1 MKRIFNFTFALLLT
15 FGTINAVNAQKTGL
29 DLYNAMGDR
38 AFISQEGTPFLN
50 WLPGDLGYMEVER
63 LNDGSINF
71 FKVNPSTR
79 EKTDLFDRS
88 ATSALIQQY
97 NKMENTDIE
106 ALPFGNFNFVLNNSA
121 VFFTVNKVDYLFDLD
136 KNVLTK
142 LYKPEIERAPYTD
155 ELMRGMSRSQLWN
168 GTYSNDYTQF
178 AYVKNYDLYVVN
190 TQTREEKRVTFGG
203 SEHQMNGQPSWVYP
217 EEFGE
222 RDAYWF
228 SPDDSKIAYLQ
239 YNEDAVH
246 QYPIVHDLN
255 FEAGLEL
262 ERYPKAGAD
271 NPTVK
276 LFIVDIET
284 TKSIEIETNS
294 GPNTYIVRPIWRN
307 DGSELTFRRFN
318 RQQNHLELLAFNLA
332 DGAVRTIFEERE
344 DTYINLHD
352 NFIQLDDNQTFL
364 WTAEVSGYNQ
374 IYHYN
379 FDGELLYQ
387 LTDAD
392 KPVASIVRV
401 DQKNEKVYYTA
412 HENMGLETK
421 FHVVNFDGSG
431 KKQLTKEEGTFRI
444 SMNEAA
450 TFYTAYHSSFD
461 MSPTSTLYSVDGKK
475 VRTLMTTN
483 TKNVIENNLQKPEFI
498 IFKAD
503 DGTTD
508 LPALI
513 YKPVDFDPTKKYPVV
528 LPLYGGPES
537 QDVSNNYAFADGY
550 QRLAQLGFIVVRANY
565 RGSGK
570 RGKEFASLHYKRLG
584 TLEIDDYAKAIRV
597 VTQRAY
603 ADENRVG
610 VYGHSY
616 GGYATA
622 LLLLR
627 YPEVFHVGVS
637 GAPVTDWRSY
647 DTIYTERYMDTP
659 QNNKEGYDL
668 GSTMQYAENLKGKL
682 LLVHGTTD
690 NNVHPGNT
698 MHLVDALVNANK
710 KFDLMLYPE
719 NRHGIMGLH
728 GMHYNKLRMTYLIE
742 HLQPENIDPDNLS
755 PDLTWSN

>member
-1 MKRIFNFTFALLLT
+1 MKRIFKLTLTLLLI
-15 FGTINAVNAQKTGL
+15 FGTIDVIYAQKTGIE
-29 DLYNAMGDR
+29 LYNSMGDR
-38 AFISQEGTPFLN
+38 SFMPQEGSSFLN

-63 LNDGSINF
+63 TDEAVNF
-71 FKVNPSTR
+71 YKVDPTSKR
-79 EKTDLFDRS
+79 KSDLFD
-88 ATSALIQQY
+88 ANTVEALVSQF
-97 NKMENTDIE
+97 NALADADAS
-106 ALPFGNFNFVLNNSA
+106 ALPFSNFNYVLDNTA
-121 VFFTVNKVDYLFDLD
+121 IFFTVDKVDYVFKLD
-136 KNVLTK
+136 EKELTK

-168 GTYSNDYTQF
+168 GTYSNDFTKF
-178 AYVKNYDLYVVN
+178 AYVKDYDIYLVD
-190 TQTREEKRVTFGG
+190 TQTKEEIRVTFGG

-217 EEFGE
+217 EEFNE

-246 QYPIVHDLN
+246 QYPIVHDLS

-276 LFIVDIET
+276 LFIVDLET
-284 TKSIEIETNS
+284 QKSIEIETNS

-307 DGSELTFRRFN
+307 DGSELTFRRLN
-318 RQQNHLELLAFNLA
+318 RQQNHIELLAYNLNDA
-332 DGAVRTIFEERE
+332 DVRTILEEKE

-352 NFIQLDDNQTFL
+352 NFIQLDDNETFI
-364 WTAEVSGYNQ
+364 WTSEISGYNQ
-374 IYHYN
+374 IYHYSFN
-379 FDGELLYQ
+379 GKLLHQ

-392 KPVASIVRV
+392 KPVASIAQV
-401 DQKNEKVYYTA
+401 DQKNKKVYYTA
-412 HENMGLETK
+412 HENMGLETH
-421 FHVVNFDGSG
+421 FHVVNFDGTD
-431 KKQLTKEEGTFRI
+431 KKQLTREEGTYMI
-444 SMNEAA
+444 NMNEAA
-450 TFYTAYHSSFD
+450 TYYTAYHSSFD
-461 MSPTSTLYSVDGKK
+461 MSPTSTLYTADGKK

-483 TKNVIENNLQKPEFI
+483 TENVIANNLEKPEFI
-498 IFKAD
+498 VFKAD

-513 YKPVDFDPTKKYPVV
+513 YKPVDFDPDKKYPVV

-537 QDVSNNYAFADGY
+537 QDVANSYKNGDGY
-550 QRLAQLGFIVVRANY
+550 QRLAQLGFIVIRANY

-584 TLEIDDYAKAIRV
+584 TLEIDDYAKAIKV

-627 YPEVFHVGVS
+627 YPDVFQVGVS

-668 GSTMQYAENLKGKL
+668 GSSMKYAENLKGKL

-698 MHLVDALVNANK
+698 MHLVDALVNADK
-710 KFDLMLYPE
+710 DFDLMLYPE

-728 GMHYNKLRMTYLIE
+728 GRHYNKLRLTYFIK
-742 HLQPENIDPDNLS
+742 HLQPENVTQSELG